1 MKQAKR
7 HLLVLG
13 CSSTKLQAEGGLP
26 AIDRYDGPTY
36 RVLRSFLRESLWPS
50 PLSIAVLSAKYG
62 LIGGL
67 TSIEHYDQRMD
78 RNRAQELAGT
88 STETL
93 VKWGK
98 SHSQVSLLL
107 GKEYLPALNL
117 DRLSNDGVKSSV
129 VEGPIGMKLNHL
141 HNFLHGLRKI
151 PRTSASN
158 HSPTRPFYFLPDW
171 DDMLDVNYD
180 FKKDCFSSP
189 SKAERDDQHCIRV
202 MRPHRMCDGVL
213 VSLAQHLGSKGVLR
227 RFAPTDFESLAP
239 QPIRKTFGLSS
250 DQWAFGDCGAFS
262 YVNERIPTIT
272 TEQAV
277 SLYQI
282 YGFDFGASVDHIP
295 VPEIT
300 VNDKKRTLHKP
311 ERYER
316 VKVTRDNAER
326 FLELHKQ
333 RRCTFIPVGVIQGVT
348 PLGYGRQ
355 LLEYVEMGY
364 EHIGVGGLVPRS
376 DAEIVEILTAIKK
389 VTADLRHRP
398 WIHLFGVFRPKIQ
411 AQIKEAGIT
420 SFDSATYFRKAWLRS
435 GQNYLAVDGNWYAA
449 VRVPMTSDPRTIKRL
464 QQSGLPLEELKRLE
478 ESALKSLHRYAER
491 RQSLDSTLDAIQR
504 YDSILNRSDNH
515 DNHEDDLLE
524 AYRKTLVNRPWERC
538 SCPVCSSLGIDVL
551 IFRGCNRNKRRG
563 AHNTLM
569 LYRTR
574 GEQHGTSRHAQHF
587 AAEVRQAA

>member
-1 MKQAKR
+1 MKKAKR

-13 CSSTKLQAEGGLP
+13 CSSTKLEVQGDLP

-36 RVLRSFLRESLWPS
+36 RVLRSFLRESTWPT

-67 TSIEHYDQRMD
+67 TSIEHYNQRMD
-78 RNRAQELAGT
+78 RDRAQELSIK

-98 SHSQVSLLL
+98 SHSQVSLVL
-107 GKEYLPALNL
+107 GKDYLPALNFDEL
-117 DRLSNDGVKSSV
+117 YSKGIKSSV
-129 VEGPIGMKLNHL
+129 VEGSIGIKLNHL
-141 HNFLHGLRKI
+141 HSVLHSLKKT
-151 PRTSASN
+151 PRTSVPATVPN
-158 HSPTRPFYFLPDW
+158 RPFYFLPDW

-180 FKKDCFSSP
+180 FKNDRFSSKI
-189 SKAERDDQHCIRV
+189 KAERDEQHCIRV

-213 VSLAQHLGSKGVLR
+213 VSLAQHLGTKGVLR

-239 QPIRKTFGLSS
+239 QSIRETFGLSS

-262 YVNERIPTIT
+262 YVNERTPSVT

-295 VPEIT
+295 VQEIT
-300 VNDKKRTLHKP
+300 VGERKRTLYLP
-311 ERYER
+311 EQYER
-316 VKVTRDNAER
+316 VRLTRENAAK
-326 FLELHKQ
+326 FIELHKQ
-333 RRCTFIPVGVIQGVT
+333 RRCTFTPVGVVQGVT

-355 LLEYVEMGY
+355 LLEYAEMGY

-376 DAEIVEILTAIKK
+376 DAEIVEILTALKK
-389 VTADLRHRP
+389 ARAELKHKP
-398 WIHLFGVFRPKIQ
+398 WIHLFGIFRPKIQ
-411 AQIKEAGIT
+411 TQIRGAGVT

-435 GQNYLAVDGNWYAA
+435 GQNYLAADGKWYAA
-449 VRVPMTSDPRTIKRL
+449 IRVPITSDPRTIKRL
-464 QQSGLPLEELKRLE
+464 QQSGLSLAELEKLE
-478 ESALKSLHRYAER
+478 KNALRALHRYAER
-491 RQSLDSTLDAIQR
+491 RQSLDSTLEAIQQ
-504 YDSILNRSDNH
+504 YDTILNRSENH
-515 DNHEDDLLE
+515 DNHDDDLLG
-524 AYRKTLVNRPWERC
+524 AYRKTLINRPWEKC
-538 SCPVCSSLGIDVL
+538 ACPICSSLGIDVV
-551 IFRGCNRNKRRG
+551 IFRGYNRNKRRG

-574 GEQHGTSRHAQHF
+574 GEQHGTSPHAQHL
-587 AAEVRQAA
+587 AAEIRQAA

>member
-13 CSSTKLQAEGGLP
+13 CSSTKLQTEGGLP
-26 AIDRYDGPTY
+26 AIDRYDGPMY
-36 RVLRSFLRESLWPS
+36 RVFRSFLRESIWPS

-78 RNRAQELAGT
+78 RGRAQELSDT

-98 SHSQVSLLL
+98 SHSQVSLVL

-117 DRLSNDGVKSSV
+117 GRLSNQGVKSSV
-129 VEGPIGMKLNHL
+129 VEGPIGIKLNHL
-141 HNFLHGLRKI
+141 HNFLHHLQKT
-151 PRTSASN
+151 PRTNASAQT
-158 HSPTRPFYFLPDW
+158 PKRPFYFLPDW

-180 FKKDCFSSP
+180 FKQDCFSSP
-189 SKAERDDQHCIRV
+189 TKAERGDQHCIRV
-202 MRPHRMCDGVL
+202 MRPQRICDGVL

-227 RFAPTDFESLAP
+227 RFAPTDVQSLAP
-239 QPIRKTFGLSS
+239 QSIRDTFGLSS

-262 YVNERIPTIT
+262 YVNERTPTIT
-272 TEQAV
+272 VEQAV

-295 VPEIT
+295 VTEVT
-300 VNDKKRTLHKP
+300 VNDKKRTLYP
-311 ERYER
+311 NERYER
-316 VKVTRDNAER
+316 VRITRENAAR

-333 RRCTFIPVGVIQGVT
+333 RRCTFVPVGVIQGVT
-348 PLGYGRQ
+348 PVGYGRQ
-355 LLEYVEMGY
+355 LSEYAEMGY

-376 DAEIVEILTAIKK
+376 DAEIVEILRAIKK
-389 VTADLRHRP
+389 ARASLRHKP
-398 WIHLFGVFRPKIQ
+398 WIHLFGVFRPRIQ
-411 AQIKEAGIT
+411 EEIKEAGIT

-435 GQNYLAVDGNWYAA
+435 GQNYLAADGNWYAA
-449 VRVPMTSDPRTIKRL
+449 IRVPITSDPRTIKRL
-464 QQSGLPLEELKRLE
+464 QQSGLPLDELKRLE
-478 ESALKSLHRYAER
+478 KNALRALHRYAER
-491 RQSLDSTLDAIQR
+491 RQSLDTTLSAIEQ
-504 YDSILNRSDNH
+504 YDSILNRSDKH
-515 DNHEDDLLE
+515 DNHDDDLIG
-524 AYRKTLVNRPWERC
+524 AYRKTLADRPWEKC
-538 SCPVCSSLGIDVL
+538 SCPICSSLGIDVL
-551 IFRGCNRNKRRG
+551 IFRGYNRNKRRG

-574 GEQHGTSRHAQHF
+574 GEQHGSSRHAHHLG
-587 AAEVRQAA
+587 AEVRPAA